1 MNTEE
6 YRIRFVAQITS
17 RGIGP
22 ETASD
27 EHAAWIEMDP
37 EAPKGGAPELDADE
51 ALSYYAD

>member
-27 EHAAWIEMDP
+27 EHAAWIEMEP